1 MPVYFEKLNVMR
13 DVRGSVFEPLPAD
26 ALADKRNV
34 HVVISGPGV
43 VRGNHYHRRGRE
55 TMAVMGPALVRVRDE
70 DEVQDIRVP
79 AGEVYCFV
87 FLPGQAHAIRNLS
100 NGPNILVA
108 FNTVEHDRQA
118 PDVESDPL
126 L

>member
-1 MPVYFEKLNVMR
+1 MPVHFEKLKVIR
-13 DVRGSVFEPLPAD
+13 DVRGSVFEPLPGD
-26 ALADKRNV
+26 ALTDKRNV

-70 DEVQDIRVP
+70 NGVQDIQVP
-79 AGEVYCFV
+79 AGEVYRFI
-87 FLPGQAHAIRNLS
+87 FLPGQAHAIQNLS
-100 NGPNILVA
+100 NNPNILVA
-108 FNTVEHDRQA
+108 FNTVEHDRQS
-118 PDVESDPL
+118 PDAEPEAL